1 MTEFDII
8 LGVLF
13 VVTMI
18 GLAYTH
24 KPPQGGCGCR
34 V

>member
-8 LGVLF
+8 VGIAF
-13 VVTMI
+13 VIVMF
-18 GLAYTH
+18 GLAYSA
-24 KPPQGGCGCR
+24 KPPQGGCGCK

>member
-8 LGVLF
+8 MGVIF

-18 GLAYTH
+18 GLAYSA

-34 V
+34 I